1 VSFPALTLALGYLPT
16 RPLVAVAVGVVTLLL
31 GAALDE
37 SHRAAPGRRLQ
48 TAASAA
54 AAWAVA
60 MLPLPILIVFGV
72 YGTSIL
78 GNAIPFMGEVPAHLF
93 GLICSGA
100 VAGLTLGAIAE
111 AERRLCHSL
120 SES

>member
-1 VSFPALTLALGYLPT
+1 MSFPALTLALGYLPT

-78 GNAIPFMGEVPAHLF
+78 GNAIPFAGEVPAHLL